1 MNIQNQR
8 ILDSLLK
15 KFSSGFV
22 IHEFH
27 KEWAAFLSTLPKSE
41 RTIATRSLLN
51 SILDNA
57 KAFRQE
63 ATHIVENGTD
73 QERQWL
79 SESINDLKE
88 HPFFTRIEVGA

>member
-1 MNIQNQR
+1 MT
-8 ILDSLLK
+8 LDILLK
-15 KFSSGFV
+15 KFNSGFV

-27 KEWAAFLSTLPKSE
+27 KEWQFFLNTLSKSDQ
-41 RTIATRSLLN
+41 TVATEAMLD

-63 ATHIVENGTD
+63 ATQIVENGTE

-79 SESINDLKE
+79 DESINDLKE
-88 HPFFTRIEVGA
+88 HPFFTRKEVSA

>member
-1 MNIQNQR
+1 MT
-8 ILDSLLK
+8 LDILLK

-27 KEWAAFLSTLPKSE
+27 KEWAAFLGTLSKSE
-41 RTIATRSLLN
+41 RTVATRAMLN

-57 KAFRQE
+57 KAFRKE
-63 ATHIVENGTD
+63 ATQIVENGTE

-79 SESINDLKE
+79 QESINDLKE
-88 HPFFTRIEVGA
+88 HPFFTRKEVSA

>member
-1 MNIQNQR
+1 MNIQEKSM
-8 ILDSLLK
+8 LSKLLK
-15 KFSSGFV
+15 KFNSGFV

-27 KEWAAFLSTLPKSE
+27 KEWQVFLNTLSKSDQ
-41 RTIATRSLLN
+41 TVATEAMLD

-63 ATHIVENGTD
+63 VTHIAENGTD

-79 SESINDLKE
+79 DESINDLKE
-88 HPFFTRIEVGA
+88 HPFFTRKEVSA

>member
-1 MNIQNQR
+1 MT
-8 ILDSLLK
+8 LDILLK
-15 KFSSGFV
+15 KFNSGFV

-27 KEWAAFLSTLPKSE
+27 KEWQIFLNTLSKPNQ
-41 RTIATRSLLN
+41 TVATEAMLD

-57 KAFRQE
+57 KAFRQD

-79 SESINDLKE
+79 DESINDLKE
-88 HPFFTRIEVGA
+88 HPFFTRKEIGA

>member
-1 MNIQNQR
+1 MNIQEKSMLNK
-8 ILDSLLK
+8 LLK

-27 KEWAAFLSTLPKSE
+27 KEWSAFLNTLSNANQ
-41 RTIATRSLLN
+41 TIATEAMLD

-57 KAFRQE
+57 KAFKQE
-63 ATHIVENGTD
+63 AIHIIESGTD

-79 SESINDLKE
+79 DVSINDLKE
-88 HPFFTRIEVGA
+88 HPFFTRKEVGA

>member
-1 MNIQNQR
+1 MT
-8 ILDSLLK
+8 LDILLK

-27 KEWAAFLSTLPKSE
+27 KEWQVFLNTLSKFNQ
-41 RTIATRSLLN
+41 TVATEAMLD

-63 ATHIVENGTD
+63 VTHIAENGTD

-79 SESINDLKE
+79 DESINDLKE
-88 HPFFTRIEVGA
+88 HPFFTRKEVSA

>member
-1 MNIQNQR
+1 MT
-8 ILDSLLK
+8 LDILLK

-27 KEWAAFLSTLPKSE
+27 KEWQVFLNTLSKSDQ
-41 RTIATRSLLN
+41 TVATEAMLD

-63 ATHIVENGTD
+63 VTHIAENGTD

-79 SESINDLKE
+79 DESINDLKE
-88 HPFFTRIEVGA
+88 HPFFTRKEVSA

>member
-1 MNIQNQR
+1 MT
-8 ILDSLLK
+8 LDILLK

-27 KEWAAFLSTLPKSE
+27 KEWAAFLSTLSKSE
-41 RTIATRSLLN
+41 RTVATRAMLN

-57 KAFRQE
+57 KAFRKE
-63 ATHIVENGTD
+63 ATQIVESGSE

-79 SESINDLKE
+79 QESINDLKE
-88 HPFFTRIEVGA
+88 HPFFTRKEVSA